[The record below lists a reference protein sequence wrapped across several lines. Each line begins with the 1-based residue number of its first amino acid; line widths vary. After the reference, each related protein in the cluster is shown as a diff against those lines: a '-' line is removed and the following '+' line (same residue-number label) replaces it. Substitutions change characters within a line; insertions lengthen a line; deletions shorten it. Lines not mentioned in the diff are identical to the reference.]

1 MTIDRSMIVN
11 LIDLDNRKYVRI
23 RLDRTIIASNQL
35 SDKIVV
41 VFLHPSCFRML
52 IPVLP
57 GLDQKQLEDLL
68 PKILK
73 QTPNVVKE
81 AFKRIL
87 SPYRTG
93 GSGKLFFYAVM

>member
-1 MTIDRSMIVN
+1 
-11 LIDLDNRKYVRI
+11 
-23 RLDRTIIASNQL
+23 
-35 SDKIVV
+35 
-41 VFLHPSCFRML
+41 ML

-87 SPYRTG
+87 SPYRAG
-93 GSGKLFFYAVM
+93 GSGKLQEVIVSRYMTSHLVT